1 MTVNI
6 MYTWKL
12 DLGGGAGS
20 RSLIKLA
27 ASDQTI
33 NPPGYHQGFIVSQQ
47 VETVS
52 KNEQQQQH
60 LLNKRAWDVA
70 LGPLKALPMNMF
82 MMYMA
87 GNTISIFP
95 IMMVMMMVWRPIKTL
110 LSVNATFKVMEQ
122 EYGSSLILHKIVF
135 ILGNLGAVALAVYK
149 CHTMGLL
156 PNHESDWLDFMSE
169 PERLQLSLSFDIDV
183 PVPPFKCVSNG
194 WRFEL
199 FYREYFLGYFYK
211 KLYAIYLK
219 KLAAQSISD
228 NFIYVSMCGSGTT
241 KVISLGF
248 KNNIKVSKGHHRG
261 HEINNE
267 RAILNALHLE
277 QSHGSFFLYICTWK
291 YGNY

>member
-6 MYTWKL
+6 MNKWRL

-20 RSLIKLA
+20 RALIKLA

-33 NPPGYHQGFIVSQQ
+33 NPPGYHQGYIVSQQ

-169 PERLQLSLSFDIDV
+169 PERLQLSLSFDIV
-183 PVPPFKCVSNG
+183 
-194 WRFEL
+194 
-199 FYREYFLGYFYK
+199 
-211 KLYAIYLK
+211 
-219 KLAAQSISD
+219 
-228 NFIYVSMCGSGTT
+228 
-241 KVISLGF
+241 
-248 KNNIKVSKGHHRG
+248 
-261 HEINNE
+261 
-267 RAILNALHLE
+267 
-277 QSHGSFFLYICTWK
+277 
-291 YGNY
+291 

>member
-1 MTVNI
+1 
-6 MYTWKL
+6 MYTWRL

-27 ASDQTI
+27 ASDQTM
-33 NPPGYHQGFIVSQQ
+33 NPPGYHQGYIVSQQ

-70 LGPLKALPMNMF
+70 LGPLKALPMNINNCSVAGSEVDSFGF

-169 PERLQLSLSFDIDV
+169 PERLQLSLSFDIV
-183 PVPPFKCVSNG
+183 
-194 WRFEL
+194 
-199 FYREYFLGYFYK
+199 
-211 KLYAIYLK
+211 
-219 KLAAQSISD
+219 
-228 NFIYVSMCGSGTT
+228 
-241 KVISLGF
+241 
-248 KNNIKVSKGHHRG
+248 
-261 HEINNE
+261 
-267 RAILNALHLE
+267 
-277 QSHGSFFLYICTWK
+277 
-291 YGNY
+291 